1 MGIVSKGSV
10 VEHEFTTCKP
20 GSAGVLLRLLQLA
33 SPALPVGAY
42 SYSQGLEWVVERG
55 QVLGAP
61 GVCQWIG
68 DVLRDG
74 MARCEAVYLVHM
86 LRAWRS
92 GDAASALRHDESFA
106 ASRDTAELRA
116 ETLQMGFSMRQLL
129 KQIGVPLPEAL
140 DQATQV
146 TFPCAWSYL
155 AHHWQLPEE
164 EAVTGYLWS
173 WLENQV
179 MAAVKCVPLGQ
190 SEGQR
195 LLIELSGQIG
205 RHLDAI
211 LGSSIEDAVNALPGY
226 ALASCLHETQYT
238 RLFRS

>member
-1 MGIVSKGSV
+1 MDMVLTASV
-10 VEHEFTTCKP
+10 VAPEYTTCLP
-20 GSAGVLLRLLQLA
+20 DRSVACLRLLQLA

-42 SYSQGLEWVVERG
+42 SYSQGLEWMVAQGGLVD
-55 QVLGAP
+55 VA
-61 GVCQWIG
+61 GVSRWIG
-68 DVLRDG
+68 DVLRES
-74 MARCEAVYLVHM
+74 MAYGEAIYLVHM
-86 LRAWRS
+86 LRAWRR
-92 GDAASALRHDESFA
+92 GEPLRALQYDEVFT

-129 KQIGVPLPEAL
+129 KQMRVDLPEEL
-140 DQATQV
+140 NRATSV

-155 AHHWQLPEE
+155 AHHWGLSDQ
-164 EAVTGYLWS
+164 EAVIGYLWS

-195 LLIELSGQIG
+195 LLLELSCHIDH
-205 RHLDAI
+205 HLDAI
-211 LGSSIEDAVNALPGY
+211 LRASMDDTVNALPGY
-226 ALASCLHETQYT
+226 ALASCCHETQYT